1 MSVKLQSIA
10 FSTVSLYS
18 YKSVCQCFPAEFFP
32 VSPPPPAPLTPSGR
46 AAVSPSQGDE
56 SSALRRHLTAVPAE
70 APAAAAALCWGSDPW
85 EQRRQ
90 GWRQRRL
97 VWPPWWHNRAQTA
110 ESAYS
115 AGEPGLIPGWET
127 SPGEGDGSPLQYST
141 FCGQRSLEGY
151 SPWGHKD
158 SDTTKRLT
166 LSLLVVQW
174 TEIRLPMQ
182 GTRVRPLV
190 WEDCMCRGAGKG
202 CALEPVLRSKTP
214 QWAAHAPQ
222 LEKARTQRPR
232 PSTTNECLK
241 DKTSHAF
248 TCKGSILTKLKQSF
262 LRAHFNI
269 SVRGEKKT

>member
-115 AGEPGLIPGWET
+115 AGEPGWIPGWET
-127 SPGEGDGSPLQYST
+127 SPGEGNGPHCTILARRVPHTVPGVAQSQTPEQISLHFTTDSGCSIARPAQPCRAATLQ
-141 FCGQRSLEGY
+141 
-151 SPWGHKD
+151 
-158 SDTTKRLT
+158 
-166 LSLLVVQW
+166 
-174 TEIRLPMQ
+174 
-182 GTRVRPLV
+182 
-190 WEDCMCRGAGKG
+190 
-202 CALEPVLRSKTP
+202 
-214 QWAAHAPQ
+214 
-222 LEKARTQRPR
+222 
-232 PSTTNECLK
+232 LK
-241 DKTSHAF
+241 M
-248 TCKGSILTKLKQSF
+248 
-262 LRAHFNI
+262 N
-269 SVRGEKKT
+269 KKNNKWN